1 MSETRIDGQVTTPLG
16 KLTVGIVIGFG
27 LMMLALLTPSIL
39 LLTFRMMDIDPDGYL
54 KSYGMV
60 AGIGAFFALIGNPI
74 GGAVSDRTN
83 IAFGRRR
90 TWILLGALLGSAG
103 LLLVGFGTAI
113 WQIVIG
119 WSAAQFFFNFAMAS
133 YMALIPE
140 QVKAEKQGTIS
151 GIIGLVGPA
160 AASAGMVLMM
170 VMTSVSA
177 DVKWTLLILLG
188 VVGPVVSLFLIKDG
202 KVTITSA
209 PKSKVKVME
218 RIGKIYP
225 SPRKYPSFTY
235 AIVAK
240 FFLMLGYGSASYLTV
255 MLVNRMNYTQEEA
268 TKGLGVINIA
278 MILAMALM
286 SIVGGAWSDKVRK
299 QKPFLYTSAA
309 IMIIGILIFAFIPQ
323 FPAIMTAAVILGLG
337 AGCFSAV
344 DTALVARILPRKED
358 AAKDF
363 GIMNV
368 ANTLPQSIVPA
379 LAPLV
384 IGLVGW
390 SSYFLTFGIFL
401 LFSMVCVRY
410 LPEIGQFKGEN
421 KTTSELNPIMEQDST
436 VS

>member
-1 MSETRIDGQVTTPLG
+1 MSETNIIGQVTTPLG
-16 KLTVGIVIGFG
+16 RLTTGIIIGFG
-27 LMMLALLTPSIL
+27 LMMLALLTPGIL

-54 KSYGMV
+54 NSYGLV

-83 IAFGRRR
+83 VSFGRRR
-90 TWILLGALLGSAG
+90 TWILFGALLGSAG
-103 LLLVGFGTAI
+103 LILVGFGTAI
-113 WQIVIG
+113 WQIIVG

-160 AASAGMVLMM
+160 AASVGMVLMM

-177 DVKWTLLILLG
+177 DIKWSMLIILG
-188 VVGPVVSLFLIKDG
+188 LVGPVISLFLIKDG
-202 KVTITSA
+202 KVNIISA
-209 PKSKVKVME
+209 PKTKVNFIE
-218 RIGKIYP
+218 RVSRIYP
-225 SPRKYPSFTY
+225 SPRKFPSFSY
-235 AIVAK
+235 AIIAK

-255 MLVNRMNYTQEEA
+255 MLVSRMNYTQEEA
-268 TKGLGVINIA
+268 TQGLGVINIA

-286 SIVGGAWSDKVRK
+286 SVVGGAWSDKVRK

-309 IMIIGILIFAFIPQ
+309 IMIMGILVFAFFPL
-323 FPAIMTAAVILGLG
+323 FPAIVVAAIILGLG

-379 LAPLV
+379 LAPLI
-384 IGLVGW
+384 IGVVGW
-390 SSYFLTFGIFL
+390 PSYFLTFGIFL
-401 LFSMVCVRY
+401 IISMFCVKP
-410 LPEIGQFKGEN
+410 LPEIGEFTDTN
-421 KTTSELNPIMEQDST
+421 KATNEVN
-436 VS
+436 